1 MHYGTL
7 TAEVQSASVGGAVT
21 AFILMGDGGDEI
33 DFEWVGGKYTM
44 SKERERS
51 FILLDLV
58 L

>member
-1 MHYGTL
+1 MHYGTI

-44 SKERERS
+44 GKREREM
-51 FILLDLV
+51 FYFT
-58 L
+58 